1 MSNSN
6 NPCVD
11 KSLTSVVQCSNSDD
25 GFKGLWIATIACVV
39 LTVVIFIAQSMKK
52 ANLDKAINQ
61 M

>member
-11 KSLTSVVQCSNSDD
+11 KSLTSVVQCSDSD
-25 GFKGLWIATIACVV
+25 GFTGLWIATVACVV

-52 ANLDKAINQ
+52 ANLDRALNQ